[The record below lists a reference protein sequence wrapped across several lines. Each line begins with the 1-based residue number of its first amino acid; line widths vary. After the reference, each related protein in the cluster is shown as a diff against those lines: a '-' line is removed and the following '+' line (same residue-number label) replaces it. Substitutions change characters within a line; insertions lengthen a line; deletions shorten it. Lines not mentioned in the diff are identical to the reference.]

1 MDITVED
8 DQFMALNML
17 QTLIDV
23 LNKNSNPLNEFPE
36 LYYETYN
43 NMARCQNL
51 MGDIRQSLFYLDKAL
66 ENVEKFAKDQE
77 QGSVTIIPEVC
88 LNICN
93 AHIYLKDNEHALI
106 YAERSITSS
115 RSCI

>member
-1 MDITVED
+1 MDISVED
-8 DQFMALNML
+8 EQFQALNML

-51 MGDIRQSLFYLDKAL
+51 MGDIR
-66 ENVEKFAKDQE
+66 
-77 QGSVTIIPEVC
+77 
-88 LNICN
+88 
-93 AHIYLKDNEHALI
+93 
-106 YAERSITSS
+106 
-115 RSCI
+115 